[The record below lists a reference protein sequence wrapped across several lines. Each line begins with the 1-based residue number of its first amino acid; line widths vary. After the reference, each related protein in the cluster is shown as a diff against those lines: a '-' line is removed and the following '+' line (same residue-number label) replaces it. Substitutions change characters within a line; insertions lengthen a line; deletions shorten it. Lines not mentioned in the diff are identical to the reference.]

1 MSLKSKEQAGE
12 AAQKPVTL
20 SSVRKKRVSFEARVE
35 VDTPEGFVIIPGT
48 FNPRSYTPVR
58 LQELDQLTDADHDGL
73 AQILAGGS
81 TPLLTSWELAYGEE
95 DAEEGIC
102 TTEQVGSLVPIDVE
116 ALSKLPVE
124 VLSAVVSAIVGNAR
138 PNSQTP
144 SENRSES
151 SSSLKEE
158 EGSVLTN
165 TDLLRPLDT

>member
-1 MSLKSKEQAGE
+1 MSLKQKEQAGE
-12 AAQKPVTL
+12 ASKPVTL

-116 ALSKLPVE
+116 ALS
-124 VLSAVVSAIVGNAR
+124 AVVSAIVGNAR